1 MHGCSRD
8 CIYNH
13 SLDCRDLAA
22 TTVRAHLIINIKYL
36 IGENDCLNT
45 TEKLLLQLNE
55 RNNLTWVLNKKRL
68 IGIPL
73 LERRVGLS
81 GICRPRIGGSIT
93 INLLLSQIVD
103 YIYGYFQ
110 SKNSNKLSA
119 LLWYQRCWQHICLCA
134 SWYTYKVEQMD
145 VIHIEM
151 YILRVGSSVL
161 A

>member
-55 RNNLTWVLNKKRL
+55 RNSLTWVLNNKIDRDSSLGEK
-68 IGIPL
+68 
-73 LERRVGLS
+73 
-81 GICRPRIGGSIT
+81 GGPVW
-93 INLLLSQIVD
+93 NMQAKDLGDQSQ
-103 YIYGYFQ
+103 
-110 SKNSNKLSA
+110 
-119 LLWYQRCWQHICLCA
+119 
-134 SWYTYKVEQMD
+134 
-145 VIHIEM
+145 
-151 YILRVGSSVL
+151 
-161 A
+161 